1 MKISIIQSDIAWED
15 KPANFGK
22 LENIINR
29 SAFNAD
35 IYILPEMFNTG
46 FSLEPDKNSEPPF
59 SITFDWM
66 KMIAEK
72 IGGAICGSYIV
83 REKNKYY
90 NRWIF
95 VSVDNKTVQYDK
107 RHLFSMGGEDKAFT
121 AGKKRIVFS
130 FRGVRICPNICYDL
144 RFPVW
149 TRNRNDYD
157 LLINSANWPLP
168 RQAVWQT
175 LLKARAIENQC
186 YVAGSNRTGTDG
198 AGLEYFGDSMLI
210 DPRGNII
217 STPSNDKECEVTG
230 EISLTELTD
239 FRKKFPVLNDA
250 DQFTLI

>member
-1 MKISIIQSDIAWED
+1 MKISIIQSDIVWEN
-15 KPANFGK
+15 KPANFVK
-22 LENIINR
+22 LENLINR
-29 SAFNAD
+29 SVFNAD

-46 FSLEPDKNSEPPF
+46 FSIEPERNSEPPF

-66 KMIAEK
+66 KMMAEK
-72 IGGAICGSYIV
+72 TDGAICGSYIV

-90 NRWIF
+90 NRWMF
-95 VSVDNKTVQYDK
+95 VSADNNTFEYDK
-107 RHLFSMGGEDKAFT
+107 RHLFSIGGEDKAFT

-149 TRNRNDYD
+149 SRNRNDYD

-168 RQAVWQT
+168 RHAVWQT
-175 LLKARAIENQC
+175 LLIARALENQC
-186 YVAGSNRTGTDG
+186 YVAGSNRTGSDG
-198 AGLEYFGDSMLI
+198 AGLEYPGDSMLI

-217 STPSNDKECEVTG
+217 STPANAEECEVTG
-230 EISLTELTD
+230 EISLTELSD

-250 DQFTLI
+250 DQFSLI